1 MLSQVNMHTWRGFK
15 FLRMFSHWLNMV
27 YCYSIEDTYHNS
39 NILFI
44 KDNPL
49 EYCYLIGYEAFNVDI

>member
-1 MLSQVNMHTWRGFK
+1 
-15 FLRMFSHWLNMV
+15 MV